1 MPLELTI
8 VTPEGTRYQ
17 GAVDGVVVPGTEGDF
32 GVLAGHERFLAPVR
46 IGELEVRSANDPGRR
61 WAAVS
66 GGFADVGAER
76 VVLLVDA
83 CEFAA
88 DIDEA
93 RAERARARAERELE
107 RLHAA
112 REESIGFRLEEAAL
126 QRAIIRIQVSKKKG
140 MAA

>member
-1 MPLELTI
+1 MPLQLTI
-8 VTPEGTRYQ
+8 VTPEGTRFD
-17 GAVDGVVVPGTEGDF
+17 GPVDSVVVPGTEGDF
-32 GVLAGHERFLAPVR
+32 GVLSGHERFLAPVR
-46 IGELEVRSANDPGRR
+46 IGELEVRGSNDPARR

-66 GGFADVGAER
+66 SGFADVNAQR

-83 CEFAA
+83 CEFAP

-107 RLHAA
+107 SMRNA
-112 REESIGFRLEEAAL
+112 RTEERNFKLEEAAL
-126 QRAIIRIQVSKKKG
+126 QRAVVRIQVSKKRG